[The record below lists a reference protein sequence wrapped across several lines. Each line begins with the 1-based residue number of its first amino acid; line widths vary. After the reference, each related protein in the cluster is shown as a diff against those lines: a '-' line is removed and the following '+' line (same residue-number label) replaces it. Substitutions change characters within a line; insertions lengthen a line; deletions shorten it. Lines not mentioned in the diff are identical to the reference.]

1 MYRLSNTHGSKSCHY
16 KEKQMEQKKVAMDYH
31 NNDLVAE
38 VNHFI
43 KDDKMKGMYTDLEW
57 LDAIALIVNKRQ
69 FRWGVTDCATGLTY
83 SQDK

>member
-1 MYRLSNTHGSKSCHY
+1 
-16 KEKQMEQKKVAMDYH
+16 MEEPKKVAMDYH

-43 KDDKMKGMYTDLEW
+43 ADDKMKGMYTDLEW

-83 SQDK
+83 SQGK

>member
-1 MYRLSNTHGSKSCHY
+1 M
-16 KEKQMEQKKVAMDYH
+16 QQKKVTMDYH

-38 VNHFI
+38 VSHFI
-43 KDDKMKGMYTDLEW
+43 ADDKMKGMYTDLEW

-69 FRWGVTDCATGLTY
+69 FKWGVTDCATGLTY

>member
-1 MYRLSNTHGSKSCHY
+1 MNQETKA
-16 KEKQMEQKKVAMDYH
+16 VMDYH

-38 VNHFI
+38 VRHFI
-43 KDDKMKGMYTDLEW
+43 DNGELLGAMTDLEW
-57 LDAIALIVNKRQ
+57 LDQIAAIVNKRE